1 MTRIAIIA
9 AVLISAVSLSATPA
23 LSAET
28 NNQID
33 PAFEACLQDLPICLA
48 QNGAH

>member
-1 MTRIAIIA
+1 MTRFAIIA
-9 AVLISAVSLSATPA
+9 AFLVSIVSLSSAPA

-28 NNQID
+28 NSRID

-48 QNGAH
+48 QNSSH